1 VLTDPGWEEDHGPSH
16 PTLWKIYRQRLADPN
31 LKAEFR
37 DKMDVISCFRGRTA
51 ILNNPEETNNGVAF
65 GMDISFDECFLE
77 FHHVSFKKTP
87 TSVMAKEHRFPLCP
101 KVSRATHPP

>member
-1 VLTDPGWEEDHGPSH
+1 MLTDPGWEEDHGPSH
-16 PTLWKIYRQRLADPN
+16 PTLWKIYRQRLADPK

-37 DKMDVISCFRGRTA
+37 DKMDITSCFRGRTA

-77 FHHVSFKKTP
+77 FHHVSFKKNAYFSYGQGAQIP
-87 TSVMAKEHRFPLCP
+87 SV
-101 KVSRATHPP
+101 S

>member
-1 VLTDPGWEEDHGPSH
+1 MLTDPGWEEDHGPSH

-51 ILNNPEETNNGVAF
+51 ILNNPKKLTMEWPLEWT
-65 GMDISFDECFLE
+65 FLSMN
-77 FHHVSFKKTP
+77 VS
-87 TSVMAKEHRFPLCP
+87 SNSIM
-101 KVSRATHPP
+101 